1 MSDII
6 TAGYSVKDRVQIHPA
21 TDRWMR
27 GDRYGEIERVTKTRL
42 HVRMDKSKQLVTF
55 HPDNILEVI

>member
-1 MSDII
+1 MTDTI

-21 TDRWMR
+21 TDRWTR

-42 HVRMDKSKQLVTF
+42 HVRMDRSKQLVTF
-55 HPDNILEVI
+55 HPDNILEII

>member
-42 HVRMDKSKQLVTF
+42 HVRMDRSKQLVTF
-55 HPDNILEVI
+55 HPDNILEII